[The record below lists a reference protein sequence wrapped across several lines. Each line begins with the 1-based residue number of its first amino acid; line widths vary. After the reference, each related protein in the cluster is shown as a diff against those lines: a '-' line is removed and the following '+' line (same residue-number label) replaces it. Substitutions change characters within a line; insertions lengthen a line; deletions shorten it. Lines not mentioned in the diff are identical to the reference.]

1 MDAVVH
7 PTNSSF
13 SLSGQCGRWHCER
26 ERERGGGRGR
36 ERDNFILTPFPSG
49 TSLKTAGG
57 ESFEAAVKE
66 ISDKALN
73 LGEGTVHIN
82 LKF

>member
-1 MDAVVH
+1 MDSVVGG
-7 PTNSSF
+7 TVREKRERD
-13 SLSGQCGRWHCER
+13 GGRDREKER
-26 ERERGGGRGR
+26 ERESGRG

-73 LGEGTVHIN
+73 LGEGTVHVN